1 MRTGAVD
8 GLTEGDADLEEI
20 VDECEDEHGENE
32 IEPVPSEILDDGR
45 SVGRVTL
52 QVGRL
57 GRVAPRLRVRVLT
70 GAVIDDN
77 FIIYDYDD
85 KNAIEADD
93 DDEDCDED
101 DYNNNLHIHYV
112 QISPAIKKSKCYL
125 YLY

>member
-1 MRTGAVD
+1 MQQLVKILWLNLVFAIGEVSQ
-8 GLTEGDADLEEI
+8 L
-20 VDECEDEHGENE
+20 EHGENE

-52 QVGRL
+52 RVGRL
-57 GRVAPRLRVRVLT
+57 GRVTPGLRVRVLT